1 MGTETRVTSESK
13 NDRSSSCLFKI
24 LSISYDL
31 FRDDGFTHNI
41 EKISNIL
48 SLNVSSLMNFFLE
61 SFKYLLATHAN
72 ESYFAE

>member
-41 EKISNIL
+41 EKSRTY
-48 SLNVSSLMNFFLE
+48 SLLMSVL
-61 SFKYLLATHAN
+61 
-72 ESYFAE
+72 

>member
-1 MGTETRVTSESK
+1 MRIMRLRQRELKMGTETRVTSESK

-41 EKISNIL
+41 EKISNML
-48 SLNVSSLMNFFLE
+48 SLNVSFLMNLF
-61 SFKYLLATHAN
+61 
-72 ESYFAE
+72 